1 MDLSCNKIG
10 GRRMNWYLQSNEN
23 SDVAKSTRIRFAR
36 NLHEFKFNLTKKED
50 IQALENKVK
59 EGLYNIGY
67 GLKFFR
73 LKDMDDITKMSL
85 VEKNLLSPDFV
96 LKKNETGGIL
106 INDEEN
112 ICIMVGN
119 EDHLE
124 IQVFSCGMDLE
135 NTLNL
140 AIEIDEKIG
149 ETLGYTVSKKYGYLT
164 ACPNNVGTGLRAS
177 VMVHL
182 PALSKTKNTKKVLE
196 AINSFGINIRG
207 VYGDNTESTGDM
219 YQISNKQTLGVTEKE
234 IVQNLNVIVEK
245 IIKQERQAR
254 KILAKDDIALEDL
267 IYRSYGILSNCKK
280 ISSEET
286 RKLLSNIKLGTDLGI
301 LKELTDLKVQ
311 KLYLYT
317 KPANLQKFVG
327 EQYEPIERDIKRAEV
342 VQQVLN
348 EK

>member
-1 MDLSCNKIG
+1 
-10 GRRMNWYLQSNEN
+10 MNWYLQSSEN

-36 NLHEFKFNLTKKED
+36 NIRDFRFNLSKKED
-50 IQALENKVK
+50 IEVLENKIK
-59 EGLYNIGY
+59 DGLYAIGY
-67 GLKFFR
+67 GLKFLK

-85 VEKNLLSPDFV
+85 VEKNLISPDFA
-96 LKKNETGGIL
+96 LNKNDIGSIL

-112 ICIMVGN
+112 ICIMIGN

-124 IQVFSCGMDLE
+124 IQVFNCGLDLE

-140 AIEIDEKIG
+140 AIEIDQKI
-149 ETLGYTVSKKYGYLT
+149 EEVLGYAMHKKYGYLT

-182 PALSKTKNTKKVLE
+182 PALAKTKNTKKILE
-196 AINSFGINIRG
+196 TINNFGINIRG
-207 VYGDNTESTGDM
+207 VYGENTESTGDM
-219 YQISNKQTLGVTEKE
+219 YQISNKQTLGITEKE
-234 IVQNLNVIVEK
+234 IIQNLNAIVDK

-267 IYRSYGILSNCKK
+267 VYRSYGILSNCKK

-286 RKLLSNIKLGTDLGI
+286 RNLLSNIKLGTDLGI
-301 LKELTDLKVQ
+301 LKELTDLKIQ

-317 KPANLQKFVG
+317 KPANLQKFLG
-327 EQYEPIERDIKRAEV
+327 EQYEALERDIKRAGV
-342 VQQVLN
+342 VQRILQ
-348 EK
+348 E

>member
-1 MDLSCNKIG
+1 
-10 GRRMNWYLQSNEN
+10 
-23 SDVAKSTRIRFAR
+23 
-36 NLHEFKFNLTKKED
+36 
-50 IQALENKVK
+50 
-59 EGLYNIGY
+59 
-67 GLKFFR
+67 
-73 LKDMDDITKMSL
+73 
-85 VEKNLLSPDFV
+85 
-96 LKKNETGGIL
+96 
-106 INDEEN
+106 
-112 ICIMVGN
+112 MVGN

-149 ETLGYTVSKKYGYLT
+149 EILGYTVSKKYGYLT